1 MGRFADLRVS
11 VNDNEGTVNRNQCGL
26 QCANTVSIPRET
38 GVKKYLA
45 KRVVIVPYAL
55 YNQNVQRYPTNTVP
69 LTPPRALIVRA
80 HALEI
85 FISAAAITLGIF
97 VWLSMKD
104 SNSGI
109 NLLAG
114 AALVVAG
121 KHAFIYLAY
130 FGGGPN
136 GNGVFWTVGPANQHR
151 WLALAIQWQSRL
163 TRRTASGS

>member
-11 VNDNEGTVNRNQCGL
+11 VNDNEDTVNRNQCGP

-55 YNQNVQRYPTNTVP
+55 YNQNVQRHPTNIMP
-69 LTPPRALIVRA
+69 LNPPRALIVRA

-97 VWLSMKD
+97 VWVSMKD
-104 SNSGI
+104 SNSGV
-109 NLLAG
+109 NLLVG
-114 AALVVAG
+114 VALLVT
-121 KHAFIYLAY
+121 
-130 FGGGPN
+130 
-136 GNGVFWTVGPANQHR
+136 GVILFVSAMKTI
-151 WLALAIQWQSRL
+151 LKY
-163 TRRTASGS
+163 

>member
-1 MGRFADLRVS
+1 VGRFADLRVS
-11 VNDNEGTVNRNQCGL
+11 VNDYENTVNRNQCGL

-55 YNQNVQRYPTNTVP
+55 YNQNVQRTSCTQQTPMP
-69 LTPPRALIVRA
+69 LSPPRALIVRA

-85 FISAAAITLGIF
+85 FISGAAITLGIF

-104 SNSGI
+104 SNSGF

-121 KHAFIYLAY
+121 IILF
-130 FGGGPN
+130 
-136 GNGVFWTVGPANQHR
+136 
-151 WLALAIQWQSRL
+151 
-163 TRRTASGS
+163 ASAMKTILKY